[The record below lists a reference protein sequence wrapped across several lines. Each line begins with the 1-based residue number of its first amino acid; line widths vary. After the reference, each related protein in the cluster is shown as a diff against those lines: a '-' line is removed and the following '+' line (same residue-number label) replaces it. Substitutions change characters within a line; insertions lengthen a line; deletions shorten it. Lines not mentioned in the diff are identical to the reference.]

1 MMNNKYVVS
10 TGVPTILRVYTGVYS
25 SLHSRR
31 EDRGLSA
38 ILIVT
43 HQHGANITLLS
54 LPLPAIL
61 ICHMSLVTK
70 TTHSN

>member
-43 HQHGANITLLS
+43 HQHAANITLLS
-54 LPLPAIL
+54 LPAIL
-61 ICHMSLVTK
+61 ICHMSLVTE